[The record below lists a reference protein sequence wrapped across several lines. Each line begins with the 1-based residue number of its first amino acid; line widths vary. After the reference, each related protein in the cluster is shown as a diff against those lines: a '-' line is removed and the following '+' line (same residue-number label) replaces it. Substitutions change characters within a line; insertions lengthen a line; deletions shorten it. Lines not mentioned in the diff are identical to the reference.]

1 VTTAALP
8 GFDAETGGSGQ
19 PTTPLTTGDLVAGVA
34 ASSSPGPGSAA
45 PTSLFAWGF
54 AALIAAGG
62 VWFVGQFSENG
73 AWWLVVVILLGAL
86 IFRSGNLDK
95 ISKLSDAIGKAG
107 Q

>member
-1 VTTAALP
+1 MTTLALP
-8 GFDAETGGSGQ
+8 GFDSGDGGSGLP
-19 PTTPLTTGDLVAGVA
+19 PTPETTGDMVSGA

-95 ISKLSDAIGKAG
+95 ITRLSDAIGKAG